1 MEDVVD
7 GVFAQIE
14 RVNAKLTVK
23 MTQIDG
29 WKEKVVEWIREESIN
44 GRKIR
49 ETANKDLV
57 KTMRVKLEP
66 NDSKKAKKLNGP
78 CYKMLNICKK
88 MPVHEVLQAA
98 KAQRTGGD
106 K

>member
-1 MEDVVD
+1 MVD
-7 GVFAQIE
+7 GVFAQVE
-14 RVNAKLTVK
+14 RMKAKATVR
-23 MTQIDG
+23 MTQTDG
-29 WKEKVVEWIREESIN
+29 WKEKVVEWIREERIN

-49 ETANKDLV
+49 ETAIKVLV
-57 KTMRVKLEP
+57 KTMRAKLEP
-66 NDSKKAKKLNGP
+66 NDVKKAKKLNGV
-78 CYKMLNICKK
+78 CGKMLNICKK